1 MVRLLGGG
9 PLVYWNWS
17 AADSADVPAGVVT
30 ETLTVPVPAG
40 EVAGMEVAEVTV
52 TAVAGVD
59 PKLTA
64 VAPVRLVPETET
76 WVPPAAGPEAG
87 ETLVTVGATAA
98 A

>member
-1 MVRLLGGG
+1 MVRPFGGG

-17 AADSADVPAGVVT
+17 AADRADVPAGVVT

-40 EVAGMEVAEVTV
+40 DVAVIEVAELTV

-59 PKLTA
+59 PKFTA
-64 VAPVRLVPETET
+64 VAPVRLVPVMET
-76 WVPPAAGPEAG
+76 WVAPAAGPDAG
-87 ETLVTVGATAA
+87 EMAVTVGATAA